1 MRWFEVPRPGCSPRS
16 VSLKPMS
23 ASAVRAASRSVVT
36 VNRWSIGK
44 AMVDARPR
52 ASPAL
57 LVLPVAGQAPVVA
70 LERAAEVGGIV
81 VAHAVGDL
89 GHGQLCFDEHLR
101 RDFHAPLQYVL
112 VDRHVEELLEGR
124 LELG

>member
-16 VSLKPMS
+16 LSLKPVP

-44 AMVDARPR
+44 AMVSGRPR
-52 ASPAL
+52 AGRVHPRPRSSPAL
-57 LVLPVAGQAPVVA
+57 FVLPVAGQAPVVA

-89 GHGQLCFDEHLR
+89 GHGQLC
-101 RDFHAPLQYVL
+101 
-112 VDRHVEELLEGR
+112 
-124 LELG
+124 

>member
-16 VSLKPMS
+16 LSSKPMP
-23 ASAVRAASRSVVT
+23 ASAARATSRSVVT

-44 AMVDARPR
+44 AMVSGPARAPGQTRSR

-89 GHGQLCFDEHLR
+89 GHGQLCLDEHLR
-101 RDFHAPLQYVL
+101 RDFHAPLQHVL
-112 VDRHVEELLEGR
+112 V
-124 LELG
+124 